1 MDIHYTKSTK
11 REKMWVDGGGGG
23 GSYQNRMVTD
33 EVVGVERSADGF
45 MDKAYSAN

>member
-1 MDIHYTKSTK
+1 MGGGG
-11 REKMWVDGGGGG
+11 GGGGG

>member
-11 REKMWVDGGGGG
+11 REKMWVEGGG
-23 GSYQNRMVTD
+23 GSYQNRMVKD

>member
-1 MDIHYTKSTK
+1 MVFGERYVNGYIS
-11 REKMWVDGGGGG
+11 

-33 EVVGVERSADGF
+33 EVVGVERSVDGF